1 SIDLNEGTIE
11 DGFGKDAITKLNN
24 IASTANIKV
33 DGIRATPTLSSGV
46 GTITN
51 TTFTVTVTYD
61 EPVSG
66 LTAEDLTVT
75 NGTASNVEVVTAGRT
90 WKATITP
97 TADGT
102 TTVSVTTGAVTDAAG
117 NASVASTAS
126 ISTTFDGTAPTVTS
140 ISRAEADQIPTG
152 TTNTN
157 FTVVFSENVTGVDVT
172 DFETETT
179 GTATAKVNT
188 VTAVD
193 GKTYTVNVNGITGE
207 GTIGLNAKDDDSI
220 IDAATNPLAAS
231 FTGQVYTTNFAPTG
245 ITISSSSIQENNAVG
260 AEVGT
265 LSSTDANTGD
275 SHSYTLVSGTGDT
288 DNASFTIDGDKLLAA
303 ETFDFEAKNSYSIRV
318 KTDDGFGATFE
329 KALAITITN
338 EGEAIIE
345 ITGEGDFAQ
354 TALGLAD
361 TKTWTVSNKGDAATE
376 VRVISSSQGF
386 SFNPGSVQVGAG
398 ESREITAIFSPS
410 EAKVYSGVV
419 VFNYDVTDEIQDN
432 VIEVNLTG

>member
-1 SIDLNEGTIE
+1 
-11 DGFGKDAITKLNN
+11 
-24 IASTANIKV
+24 
-33 DGIRATPTLSSGV
+33 
-46 GTITN
+46 
-51 TTFTVTVTYD
+51 
-61 EPVSG
+61 
-66 LTAEDLTVT
+66 
-75 NGTASNVEVVTAGRT
+75 
-90 WKATITP
+90 
-97 TADGT
+97 
-102 TTVSVTTGAVTDAAG
+102 VTTGAVTDAAG

-303 ETFDFEAKNSYSIRV
+303 ETFDFETKNSYSIRV

-432 VIEVNLTG
+432 VIEVNLTGEGVIVTGIDKGQINEEQIRVFPNPANSYVTIDLSELSGQPLNIRMIDPTGVNKFEKQGYTQPELSIDVTNFESGLYIIQFSNERSLVRKKVLIKK

>member
-1 SIDLNEGTIE
+1 MLLN
-11 DGFGKDAITKLNN
+11 
-24 IASTANIKV
+24 
-33 DGIRATPTLSSGV
+33 P
-46 GTITN
+46 
-51 TTFTVTVTYD
+51 
-61 EPVSG
+61 
-66 LTAEDLTVT
+66 
-75 NGTASNVEVVTAGRT
+75 
-90 WKATITP
+90 
-97 TADGT
+97 
-102 TTVSVTTGAVTDAAG
+102 
-117 NASVASTAS
+117 
-126 ISTTFDGTAPTVTS
+126 
-140 ISRAEADQIPTG
+140 
-152 TTNTN
+152 
-157 FTVVFSENVTGVDVT
+157 
-172 DFETETT
+172 
-179 GTATAKVNT
+179 
-188 VTAVD
+188 

-303 ETFDFEAKNSYSIRV
+303 ETFDFETKNSYSIRV

-432 VIEVNLTG
+432 VIEVNLTGEGVIVTGIDKGQINEEQIRVFPNPANSYVTIDLSELSGQPLNIRMIDPTGVNKFEKQGYTQPELSIDVTNFESGLYIIQFSNERSLVRQKVLIKK